1 MWLIVSEG
9 KFCCERAGEWCVL
22 FTLAQVGSEAKV
34 LSFRRL
40 ARIIQAA
47 STSHIHHP
55 AALSLI
61 ISSSKQLHSGV
72 MNTKIAAGGLAT
84 LPSDLFTTAI
94 ITARCEFPFLSPIK
108 MHKEKFPWRL
118 FTILMKTVFNS

>member
-1 MWLIVSEG
+1 MECYLHWRKL
-9 KFCCERAGEWCVL
+9 
-22 FTLAQVGSEAKV
+22 GSEAKV

-94 ITARCEFPFLSPIK
+94 ITARSEFPFLSPIK
-108 MHKEKFPWRL
+108 MHKEKFPPWKL